1 MGLERGV
8 EAAKKVWQQPHD
20 IALSAKFDNASIF
33 KRMDG
38 GYAVRATFEGQD
50 LGMKPISKIT
60 GIRYEMMPVG
70 ALKDQMLHD
79 TVARKFV
86 GEVREIREQKQ
97 ENKENKGL
105 KL

>member
-1 MGLERGV
+1 
-8 EAAKKVWQQPHD
+8 
-20 IALSAKFDNASIF
+20 
-33 KRMDG
+33 
-38 GYAVRATFEGQD
+38 
-50 LGMKPISKIT
+50 
-60 GIRYEMMPVG
+60 MMPVG